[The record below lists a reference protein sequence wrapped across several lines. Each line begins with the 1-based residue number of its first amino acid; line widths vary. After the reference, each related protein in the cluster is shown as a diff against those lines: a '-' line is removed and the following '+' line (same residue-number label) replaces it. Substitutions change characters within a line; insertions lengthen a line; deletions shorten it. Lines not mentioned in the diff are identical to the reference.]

1 MQRALFSALG
11 NKKLILFY
19 KIASRGGSINHHNFY
34 GTVIEAFLSLNIS
47 HNDLS
52 SRYLVVVCFIFQCI
66 ENMTLID
73 NVQDT
78 ALPLSSRHCF
88 TNVRWVI

>member
-1 MQRALFSALG
+1 MRIALFSALG
-11 NKKLILFY
+11 NEKLVLFC
-19 KIASRGGSINHHNFY
+19 KTVAHGGSFNHNFY